1 MSDNS
6 NAERQR
12 AAKITEAQVKEAIIK
27 LKQSTGIEPTVEAIR
42 QLIGGSPNT
51 ILKFRTKINQDQAKR
66 LSELQENDINPEDI
80 ESKAKEIVRLA
91 FLGNMQRAKH
101 KAEAASAMAENLI
114 ATHEREINELNEKI
128 TQLEEALTQ
137 ERQKNQDLEGKLEKS
152 IKQIE
157 DLQRLNNSQKMELA
171 TERQRADS
179 AEAAF
184 NNIKSIENSLK
195 SYMEQLKKQK

>member
-1 MSDNS
+1 M
-6 NAERQR
+6 
-12 AAKITEAQVKEAIIK
+12 
-27 LKQSTGIEPTVEAIR
+27 EPTVEAIR

-80 ESKAKEIVRLA
+80 ESKAKELVRLA

-137 ERQKNQDLEGKLEKS
+137 ERQKNQDIEGKLEKS
-152 IKQIE
+152 TSC
-157 DLQRLNNSQKMELA
+157 RYSKMTDHML
-171 TERQRADS
+171 
-179 AEAAF
+179 
-184 NNIKSIENSLK
+184 
-195 SYMEQLKKQK
+195 

>member
-66 LSELQENDINPEDI
+66 L
-80 ESKAKEIVRLA
+80 VV
-91 FLGNMQRAKH
+91 
-101 KAEAASAMAENLI
+101 
-114 ATHEREINELNEKI
+114 THEIKGF
-128 TQLEEALTQ
+128 LTP
-137 ERQKNQDLEGKLEKS
+137 
-152 IKQIE
+152 
-157 DLQRLNNSQKMELA
+157 SQ
-171 TERQRADS
+171 
-179 AEAAF
+179 
-184 NNIKSIENSLK
+184 
-195 SYMEQLKKQK
+195 

>member
-27 LKQSTGIEPTVEAIR
+27 LKQSTGMEPTVEAIR

-137 ERQKNQDLEGKLEKS
+137 ERQKNQDIEGKLEKS
-152 IKQIE
+152 TKQIE

>member
-80 ESKAKEIVRLA
+80 ESKAKELVRLA

-114 ATHEREINELNEKI
+114 ATHEREINELNEKN
-128 TQLEEALTQ
+128 AK
-137 ERQKNQDLEGKLEKS
+137 R
-152 IKQIE
+152 IKI
-157 DLQRLNNSQKMELA
+157 
-171 TERQRADS
+171 
-179 AEAAF
+179 
-184 NNIKSIENSLK
+184 
-195 SYMEQLKKQK
+195 